1 MNGHGLRTRIL
12 LFSMIPVFIIGC
24 TMTAFFSVKN
34 YTELNE
40 NLMTKGSYIASPL
53 STSLSFA
60 LNQKNITLV
69 QGLINESARD
79 NARNILAIAVFD
91 KENKML
97 ATSSIAPEIS
107 LFQLNPKEDEFIYT
121 STSTEYT
128 DDGLIIRIPI
138 YSYDAK
144 NLLTLYNTTITK
156 DESII
161 NNSDVVFAN
170 PKLNYPRPIAGYLCI
185 YLLKGQTIIDVY
197 TEISIAVILLL
208 LGLLISVIFGINLNR
223 IIIDPINK
231 LSSVIYEIREGNVN
245 TKVNGVMYGELERLR
260 SYINSMASTMAEF
273 HNEMQFSVD
282 TATNDLRKTLD
293 KLSTQNKELELANTK
308 AEEAATIKNDF
319 LANMSHELR
328 TPLNGII
335 GFAQQLYK
343 SKLNNDQFE
352 YLSTIERSAK
362 NLLSIVNNILDFT
375 KLESSKLNLECI
387 PFSLRKVC
395 YDTIKLLSTQAHLKG
410 IELTVTVDPLIHDLI
425 LGDPIRLEQILTN
438 LLGNSLKFT
447 HQGNVA
453 LDISI
458 KEHNNISFNKIDLL
472 FKIKDTGIG
481 ISADQQSQLFTP
493 FTQADSSISRK
504 YGGTG
509 LGLVITKHL
518 IEQMDGNISLSST
531 VGQGTTFSFNIVVT
545 KGLASVE
552 NTKNTSNKLY
562 NKKIA
567 IVEVNTWVRNSLC
580 SLVDEWEMQAIP
592 MSNLQP
598 INSLANKNDLDY
610 ILIGLQ
616 KDYDFNHLIYDFN
629 NLPSTSVKRIIFAI
643 NTLDPDP
650 KLLDLSPISSIISKP
665 VFPNKLYEALTNTS
679 ITKQQLSYDNNYC
692 LPQNINSNINKDN
705 LIKATILAVDDNDA
719 NLLLIK
725 SLLSE
730 IVTDV
735 YVASTGQ
742 EAIERCLHTEF
753 DLIFMDIQMP
763 ILDGL
768 TTMKLI
774 KENVTNKSTPVI
786 AVTALVIKEEQERF
800 IKEGMSEFLA
810 KPLEENQ
817 LLALVQKYCNHKIVT
832 PPIIQMPITK
842 EDTEIWNIENALKQ
856 TGGRKTLAL
865 DMLNLFIQTLPQIEL
880 DIKNRDNFKPLELAA
895 IIHKFAGGSV
905 YCGITKIKK
914 LCNIIETGL
923 RNKGNVE
930 EYEPEFLELEDV
942 INIINKSHN
951 NWIEKLKENI
961 N

>member
-273 HNEMQFSVD
+273 HNDMQFSVD

-343 SKLNNDQFE
+343 SK
-352 YLSTIERSAK
+352 
-362 NLLSIVNNILDFT
+362 VNNILDFT

-453 LDISI
+453 
-458 KEHNNISFNKIDLL
+458 
-472 FKIKDTGIG
+472 
-481 ISADQQSQLFTP
+481 
-493 FTQADSSISRK
+493 
-504 YGGTG
+504 
-509 LGLVITKHL
+509 
-518 IEQMDGNISLSST
+518 
-531 VGQGTTFSFNIVVT
+531 
-545 KGLASVE
+545 
-552 NTKNTSNKLY
+552 
-562 NKKIA
+562 
-567 IVEVNTWVRNSLC
+567 
-580 SLVDEWEMQAIP
+580 
-592 MSNLQP
+592 
-598 INSLANKNDLDY
+598 
-610 ILIGLQ
+610 
-616 KDYDFNHLIYDFN
+616 
-629 NLPSTSVKRIIFAI
+629 
-643 NTLDPDP
+643 
-650 KLLDLSPISSIISKP
+650 
-665 VFPNKLYEALTNTS
+665 
-679 ITKQQLSYDNNYC
+679 
-692 LPQNINSNINKDN
+692 
-705 LIKATILAVDDNDA
+705 
-719 NLLLIK
+719 
-725 SLLSE
+725 
-730 IVTDV
+730 
-735 YVASTGQ
+735 
-742 EAIERCLHTEF
+742 
-753 DLIFMDIQMP
+753 
-763 ILDGL
+763 
-768 TTMKLI
+768 
-774 KENVTNKSTPVI
+774 
-786 AVTALVIKEEQERF
+786 
-800 IKEGMSEFLA
+800 
-810 KPLEENQ
+810 
-817 LLALVQKYCNHKIVT
+817 
-832 PPIIQMPITK
+832 
-842 EDTEIWNIENALKQ
+842 
-856 TGGRKTLAL
+856 
-865 DMLNLFIQTLPQIEL
+865 
-880 DIKNRDNFKPLELAA
+880 
-895 IIHKFAGGSV
+895 
-905 YCGITKIKK
+905 
-914 LCNIIETGL
+914 
-923 RNKGNVE
+923 
-930 EYEPEFLELEDV
+930 
-942 INIINKSHN
+942 
-951 NWIEKLKENI
+951 
-961 N
+961 